1 MPDGGRGRGGTGGLG
16 MGGTEIWF
24 HTPGPAEAALPY
36 HVVAA
41 GRTLA
46 VPGAAEV
53 ARRYDQHV
61 LILTRAGAGR
71 VRVGGRVWR
80 AAAGTLTWLDTARPY
95 AHGCAAGAAL
105 WRYDWIGVRGFGLDR
120 LHAAAGAG
128 GEPVAPAADP
138 DTLARLMAE
147 AAARMRDRSPLQAVE
162 NSAAAAALLARVL
175 ADRRAAAAGPT
186 GAAPRPAERARLAL
200 REGLARRWRVA
211 EIARLAGLSPSQLHR
226 VFRAETG
233 LSPLA
238 WLRTE
243 RINAAK
249 PLLLDAGRP
258 VAAVAEAVG
267 YPDPFHFSRDFR
279 ALTGRSPRAFRD
291 AGGA

>member
-1 MPDGGRGRGGTGGLG
+1 MT
-16 MGGTEIWF
+16 GTEILF

-36 HVVAA
+36 HIVAA

-46 VPGAAEV
+46 GPGAAEV

-95 AHGCAAGAAL
+95 AHGCAPGAGL

-120 LHAAAGAG
+120 LFAAAGAG
-128 GEPVAPAADP
+128 GEPVAVAADP
-138 DTLARLMAE
+138 DALARLMAE
-147 AAARMRDRSPLQAVE
+147 AMARMRARSPLQAVE
-162 NSAAAAALLARVL
+162 NSAAAAVLLARAL
-175 ADRRAAAAGPT
+175 ADRRTAAAGPE
-186 GAAPRPAERARLAL
+186 GGRPRAAERARLAL
-200 REGLARRWRVA
+200 RAELARRWRVA
-211 EIARLAGLSPSQLHR
+211 EIARLAGLSASQLHR

-249 PLLLDAGRP
+249 PMLLDPGRTI
-258 VAAVAEAVG
+258 AAVAEAAG
-267 YPDPFHFSRDFR
+267 YPDPFHFSRDFK
-279 ALTGRSPRAFRD
+279 ALTGRSPRAFRQ